1 LLAGNFG
8 GKRSRF
14 LPSMKLMSL
23 VVVKTD
29 FPFIPEPGHD
39 DSYIKTTVMRLEKAK
54 SVLNGNVA
62 KVYVINNEGIEVG
75 EGATVLS
82 SVEDLV
88 AKLKEK

>member
-1 LLAGNFG
+1 
-8 GKRSRF
+8 
-14 LPSMKLMSL
+14 
-23 VVVKTD
+23 
-29 FPFIPEPGHD
+29 
-39 DSYIKTTVMRLEKAK
+39 MRLEKAK

-88 AKLKEK
+88 FKLKEK